1 MDTYTYSYKADS
13 KQEPIGRVKAT
24 GLYEAREQIAQ
35 IKQLTVSQ
43 LDELFEIKIETG
55 HGYKIRQTKNF

>member
-24 GLYEAREQIAQ
+24 GLYEAREQIAE
-35 IKQLTVSQ
+35 IKQLSIAAIE
-43 LDELFEIKIETG
+43 ELFVIKKEDG
-55 HGYKIRQTKNF
+55 HGNKIRKN